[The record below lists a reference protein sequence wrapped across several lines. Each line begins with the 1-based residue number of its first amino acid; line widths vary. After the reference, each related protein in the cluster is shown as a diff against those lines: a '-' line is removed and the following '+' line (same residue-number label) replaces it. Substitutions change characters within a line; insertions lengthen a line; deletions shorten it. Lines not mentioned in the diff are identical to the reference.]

1 MCPFLASMGSKRF
14 GMSSCGDCSR
24 IDLGVAFAKAF
35 DYADRFTPEPDNR
48 GMLFEL
54 EEVTYSRDGKVVLSD
69 IRARLPVGASS
80 VLGPSGSGKSTLLRL
95 LNRLADPD
103 SGRVIYEGKDV
114 REYDPLA
121 LRREVSLVPQLP
133 ALIDGTV
140 HDNVAYGPRLAGR
153 SFNTRSCIELAGL
166 DPEFEDRDAAK
177 LSVGE
182 QQRVMLARALALEP
196 RVLLLDEPTSA
207 LDQAARDAVEGT
219 LRRLRARTAISL
231 VVVTHDIAQARR
243 LADYV
248 VRIDA
253 GRVTAQGPAAGLL
266 AEPEPEL
273 ATAEDAT

>member
-1 MCPFLASMGSKRF
+1 MA
-14 GMSSCGDCSR
+14 
-24 IDLGVAFAKAF
+24 V
-35 DYADRFTPEPDNR
+35 DYAWPLNQGSDNR
-48 GMLFEL
+48 AVLFDL
-54 EEVTYSRDGKVVLSD
+54 EDVTYSRGGKVVLRDVS
-69 IRARLPVGASS
+69 ARLPVGASS
-80 VLGPSGSGKSTLLRL
+80 LLGPSGSGKSTLLRL

-103 SGRVIYEGKDV
+103 DGRVIYEGKDV
-114 REYDPLA
+114 REYDPLG

-133 ALIDGTV
+133 ALIEGTV

-153 SFNTRSCIELAGL
+153 SFNARNCLELAGL
-166 DPEFEDRDAAK
+166 DPAFEDRDASK

-219 LRRLRARTAISL
+219 LRRLRGRTAISL

-248 VRIDA
+248 IRIES
-253 GRVTAQGPAAGLL
+253 GRVTAQGPASDLL
-266 AEPEPEL
+266 AEPPSPHHETGGASP
-273 ATAEDAT
+273 AAAAPPRIPAEDAT